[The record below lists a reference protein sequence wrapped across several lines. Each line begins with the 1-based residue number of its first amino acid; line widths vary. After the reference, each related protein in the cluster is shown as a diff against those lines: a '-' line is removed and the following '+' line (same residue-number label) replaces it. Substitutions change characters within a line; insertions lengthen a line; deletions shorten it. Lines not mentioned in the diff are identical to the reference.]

1 MTSSGYGIGGAGS
14 VPEAGTFVAP
24 VAGTR
29 IYLRRSDTQGKKPT
43 TGDAEYG
50 ELFVNYHSADPMLCF
65 KDNAN
70 NIVEIKPQDPVGSGP
85 TPPGSGNETGDLWW
99 DGTHLLVWNGS
110 TWVIAGA
117 QELSDLSDVD
127 TTGVALNNLLAY
139 DGSKFVPVAPASIS
153 VDVDL
158 DYSKQVSTGI
168 ILNSAG
174 DDATITARDT
184 IYAGLMLPADH
195 IKLEG
200 IEANAEVNVGTDLGY
215 TPSASN
221 GIVTSSTGSDA
232 TIPLANGSNAGL
244 TLNNFTT
251 ADKNK
256 LDGISDGA
264 ISSVDLGYTP
274 AANQGTVTNTA
285 GADATIPLAN
295 GTNAGL
301 SLNNFS
307 AADKSKLDGITAGAE
322 PGTVTSVD
330 SGDGLTGGPITD
342 AGTLSVQADGGT
354 ITVGPNGIKVTD
366 GEFVTPGDL
375 TTELG
380 DYLPLTGGNLTGGVT
395 QQVRAISPSS
405 WDLEDGNLWE
415 VGGID
420 IPNPTN
426 LVAGMTGAIVIVTA
440 PTSWGGFCKFPGG
453 TPVAP
458 SAVPAVVPYYVRSTT
473 EILIGSAVEGIV

>member
-1 MTSSGYGIGGAGS
+1 MSYGIGGSGS

-29 IYLRRSDTQGKKPT
+29 IFLRRSDTQGKKPSV
-43 TGDAEYG
+43 GDAEYG
-50 ELFVNYHSADPMLCF
+50 ELFVNYHSSDPLLCF
-65 KDNAN
+65 KDNAD

-85 TPPGSGNETGDLWW
+85 TPPTTGNETGDLWW

-110 TWVIAGA
+110 AWVIAGA

-158 DYSKQVSTGI
+158 EYSKQTDKGI

-174 DDATITARDT
+174 DDATITAADT
-184 IYAGLMLPADH
+184 IYAGLMLPADK
-195 IKLEG
+195 IKLDG
-200 IEANAEVNVGTDLGY
+200 IEDGAEANVGTNLTFVQDKLFG
-215 TPSASN
+215 T
-221 GIVTSSTGSDA
+221 VESSTGTGA
-232 TIPLANGSNAGL
+232 TIPLGNGINAGL
-244 TLNNFTT
+244 SQNDFTDDDH
-251 ADKNK
+251 AK
-256 LDGISDGA
+256 LDGIADGA
-264 ISSVDLGYTP
+264 IASVDLGYT
-274 AANQGTVTNTA
+274 AAPGGGTVTNDA
-285 GADATIPLAN
+285 GSDASIPLAD

-301 SLNNFS
+301 TLHNFS
-307 AADKSKLDGITAGAE
+307 QADKDKLDGIEPGSE
-322 PGTVTSVD
+322 PGTVTSVA

-342 AGTLSVQADGGT
+342 AGTLSVQADGDT
-354 ITVGPNGIKVTD
+354 ITVSAAGIKVTD
-366 GEFVTPGDL
+366 GKFVTPGDQ
-375 TTELG
+375 TTALD
-380 DYLPLTGGNLTGGVT
+380 DYLPLAGGNLTGGVT
-395 QQVRAISPSS
+395 QQVRAISPSK
-405 WDLEDGNLWE
+405 WDLEESNLWE

-426 LVAGMTGAIVIVTA
+426 MVAGMTGAIVIMAA
-440 PTSWGGFCKFPGG
+440 PTSWGGFCKFPDG

-458 SAVPAVVPYYVRSTT
+458 SATPAVVPYYVRSTS

>member
-1 MTSSGYGIGGAGS
+1 MSYGIGGSGS

-29 IYLRRSDTQGKKPT
+29 IYLRRTDTQGKKPT
-43 TGDAEYG
+43 AANAEYG
-50 ELFVNYHSADPMLCF
+50 ELFVNYHSSDPMLCF
-65 KDNAN
+65 KDNAD

-85 TPPGSGNETGDLWW
+85 TPPTTGNETGDLWW

-110 TWVIAGA
+110 AWVIAGA

-158 DYSKQVSTGI
+158 EYSKQTDKGI

-174 DDATITARDT
+174 DDAEIPARDT
-184 IYAGLMLPADH
+184 IYAGLMLPGDH
-195 IKLEG
+195 IKLDG
-200 IEANAEVNVGTDLGY
+200 IEDGAEANVGTNLTYVQDKTFG
-215 TPSASN
+215 T
-221 GIVTSSTGSDA
+221 VESSTGTGA
-232 TIPLANGSNAGL
+232 IIQLGNGINAGL
-244 TLNNFTT
+244 SQNDFTDDDH
-251 ADKNK
+251 AK
-256 LDGISDGA
+256 LDGIADGA
-264 ISSVDLGYTP
+264 IASVDLGYT
-274 AANQGTVTNTA
+274 AAPGGGTVTNDA
-285 GADATIPLAN
+285 GSDASIPLAN

-301 SLNNFS
+301 TLHNFS
-307 AADKSKLDGITAGAE
+307 QADKDKLDGIEPGSE
-322 PGTVTSVD
+322 PGTVTSVA

-342 AGTLSVQADGGT
+342 AGTLSVQADGDT
-354 ITVGPNGIKVTD
+354 ITVSAAGIKVTD
-366 GEFVTPGDL
+366 GKFVTPGDQ
-375 TTELG
+375 TTALD

-420 IPNPTN
+420 IPNPSN
-426 LVAGMTGAIVIVTA
+426 VVVGMTGAIVLMAA
-440 PTSWGGFCKFPGG
+440 PTSWGGFCKFAGG
-453 TPVAP
+453 TPLAP
-458 SAVPAVVPYYVRSTT
+458 SAFPAVAPYYVRGNN
-473 EILIGSAVEGIV
+473 EILIGTAVEGLS

>member
-1 MTSSGYGIGGAGS
+1 
-14 VPEAGTFVAP
+14 VP
-24 VAGTR
+24 GTR
-29 IYLRRSDTQGKKPT
+29 IYLRRSAIQGKKPT
-43 TGDAEYG
+43 VGDAEYG

-65 KDNAN
+65 KDNAD

-85 TPPGSGNETGDLWW
+85 TPPSSGNETGDLWW
-99 DGTHLLVWNGS
+99 DGDHLLVWNGS

-158 DYSKQVSTGI
+158 EYSKQTDSGI
-168 ILNSAG
+168 ILNTAG

-184 IYAGLMLPADH
+184 IYAGLMLPGDH

-200 IEANAEVNVGTDLGY
+200 IEDGAEANTVDSVFGRTGDVVAQEGDYDLGQLGDVD
-215 TPSASN
+215 T
-221 GIVTSSTGSDA
+221 TGETAGHVLGYD
-232 TIPLANGSNAGL
+232 GSEWKAVSPGSL
-244 TLNNFTT
+244 TV
-251 ADKNK
+251 D
-256 LDGISDGA
+256 
-264 ISSVDLGYTP
+264 VDLGYTP
-274 AANQGTVTNTA
+274 ASDKGTITNDA
-285 GADATIPLAN
+285 GTDAVIPLAN
-295 GTNAGL
+295 GINAGL

-307 AADKSKLDGITAGAE
+307 ATDKDKLDNLPDPGAITD
-322 PGTVTSVD
+322 GTVTSVD
-330 SGDGLTGGPITD
+330 SGNGLTGGPITSS
-342 AGTLSVQADGGT
+342 GTLSVQADGDT
-354 ITVGPNGIKVTD
+354 ITVGADGIKVTD
-366 GEFVTPGDL
+366 GKFAEPGDIP
-375 TTELG
+375 
-380 DYLPLTGGNLTGGVT
+380 DVSVYLPLAGGNLTGGVT
-395 QQVRAISPSS
+395 QTVKAITPSS

-420 IPNPTN
+420 VPNPIN
-426 LVAGMTGAIVIVTA
+426 LVAGMTGAIVIVAA
-440 PTSWGGFCKFPGG
+440 PTSWGAFCKFPGG